1 MSNNEW
7 YTGESW
13 YAPLKKEGKKSAD
26 KQPRR
31 SRRRGWTT
39 PRVIGCI
46 VLVLALIIGTS
57 LAFANRPAGIISFS
71 FGSGNGDASF
81 DDLPDNPDD
90 FFGSYY
96 TVTDTDV
103 AEINIPRADITTS
116 FRLASS
122 AHDDTE
128 LTLNELYNRCAPSV
142 VAIYGYVDGKS
153 GFYWGTGIV
162 LSEDGLILT
171 NTHIIDACDRVG
183 VKPYDN
189 VEYEATL
196 VGADALSDIAVLKI
210 DATGLAPAQFAAGSE
225 LAVGDKVAAIGNPL
239 GENFR
244 ATMTDG
250 IISAIER
257 GITYKG
263 HSMTVLQTNTA
274 INEGN
279 SGGPLFNMYGQVVG
293 ITNMKMISNYSSI
306 EGIGFAIPSNTAIGV
321 VNSLLQYGEVRGRP
335 SIGIT
340 VGAIPQTA
348 AEKYG
353 LPENGLYVSEV
364 TPGSDAEKQGI
375 KAGDI
380 IQKVNY
386 QDVSTTSEI
395 NDIKNT
401 LEVGDVM
408 IFSVWRDGEVM
419 EFAVSLMDTND
430 LYAGK

>member
-13 YAPLKKEGKKSAD
+13 YDPLKKEKKKSAH
-26 KQPRR
+26 KARPV
-31 SRRRGWTT
+31 RRRGWTT

-57 LAFANRPAGIISFS
+57 LAFSNRPAGIISFS
-71 FGSGNGDASF
+71 FGSRNGDSPLE
-81 DDLPDNPDD
+81 DMPDNPDD
-90 FFGSYY
+90 FFGTYY
-96 TVTDTDV
+96 TATDTDI
-103 AEINIPRADITTS
+103 ADINIPRADITTS

-128 LTLNELYNRCAPSV
+128 LTLNELYNRCALSV

-171 NTHIIDACDRVG
+171 NTHIIDSCDRVG

-210 DATGLAPAQFAAGSE
+210 DATGLTPAQFASGAE

-239 GENFR
+239 SENFR

-279 SGGPLFNMYGQVVG
+279 SGGPLFNMHGQVVG

-306 EGIGFAIPSNTAIGV
+306 EGIGFAIPSSTAIGV

-340 VGAIPQTA
+340 VGAIPQYA

-375 KAGDI
+375 KAGDV
-380 IQKVNY
+380 IQQVNY
-386 QDVSTTSEI
+386 QDVSTTTEI

-408 IFSVWRDGEVM
+408 IFTVWRDGETM

-430 LYAGK
+430 LYADK